1 MAVTY
6 NIRFFLFLDRI
17 VPTQVF
23 IPAESLEE
31 LNISRFSGCLL
42 VTTKDFKDFFLFLF
56 LAEVASSITTIL
68 FSNVIPFNL
77 RNAFCTCSGTNA
89 NAKPLL
95 YPISNSLVCLSYMFL
110 WGIWLILDQ
119 IFNKDDQLWCQ
130 NWIFIFFFIQFFA
143 LFHFSFTRW
152 LFLSLHFLYY
162 FISCWKFL
170 VGNFC
175 WDLNLVFRTLSCI

>member
-1 MAVTY
+1 M
-6 NIRFFLFLDRI
+6 
-17 VPTQVF
+17 
-23 IPAESLEE
+23 
-31 LNISRFSGCLL
+31 
-42 VTTKDFKDFFLFLF
+42 
-56 LAEVASSITTIL
+56 

-77 RNAFCTCSGTNA
+77 RNSFCTCSGTNA

-119 IFNKDDQLWCQ
+119 IIHKDDQLWCQ

-152 LFLSLHFLYY
+152 LFLSLYFFYY

-175 WDLNLVFRTLSCI
+175 WEFKFSFQNSELHLTELRFKDTVKSWSSMLSTGRLKLIKVFRITAWKCPNTEFFLVRIFLYSGQIQKNIDQKKLHI